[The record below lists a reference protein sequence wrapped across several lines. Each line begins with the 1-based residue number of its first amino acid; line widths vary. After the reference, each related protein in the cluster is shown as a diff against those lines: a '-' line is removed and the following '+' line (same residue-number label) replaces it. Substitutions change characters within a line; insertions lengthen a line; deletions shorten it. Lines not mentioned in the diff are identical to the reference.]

1 MLLTTFFMR
10 FYRPL
15 ITQGRVFILET
26 PLFRVRNK
34 KEQHYCFTEEEREAA
49 IKTCGRGCEITRFKG
64 LGELN
69 AKEFKDFIGASMRLT
84 PVTCSDDQ
92 DVEKT
97 IKFYMGGNTPE
108 RKDYI
113 MESLVCDAADF

>member
-10 FYRPL
+10 FYRQL
-15 ITQGRVFILET
+15 ITDGRVYILET

-34 KEQHYCFTEEEREAA
+34 KEQHYCFTDAEREAA
-49 IKTCGRGCEITRFKG
+49 IKACGRGCEITRFKG

-69 AKEFKDFIGASMRLT
+69 AKEFKEFIGADMRLT
-84 PVTCSDDQ
+84 PVTCSDDT

-97 IKFYMGGNTPE
+97 IKFYMGQNSDE
-108 RKDYI
+108 RRGYI
-113 MESLVCDAADF
+113 MDSLVCDAAEF